1 MESHLNCSR
10 CDALAAELSAAK
22 TAHDKAVTDWD
33 SEACAHIARV
43 AALEAALRQYWDA
56 KTPAAMGAADAVAAK
71 LLTPSE
77 TKVDDCSCEGIDSDT
92 GLHTANCV
100 SNQKPE
106 CICPKCG
113 LRHGGSSLDGG
124 F

>member
-1 MESHLNCSR
+1 MSEDGPVDALVESDTGSWVLYSDY
-10 CDALAAELSAAK
+10 DALAAK
-22 TAHDKAVTDWD
+22 
-33 SEACAHIARV
+33 V
-43 AALEAALRQYWDA
+43 ATLEGALRGLYKDNVDYLRLNQLGGYDNHWLKA
-56 KTPAAMGAADAVAAK
+56 AREALGIPA
-71 LLTPSE
+71 E
-77 TKVDDCSCEGIDSDT
+77 TRVDDCSCEGIDSDT